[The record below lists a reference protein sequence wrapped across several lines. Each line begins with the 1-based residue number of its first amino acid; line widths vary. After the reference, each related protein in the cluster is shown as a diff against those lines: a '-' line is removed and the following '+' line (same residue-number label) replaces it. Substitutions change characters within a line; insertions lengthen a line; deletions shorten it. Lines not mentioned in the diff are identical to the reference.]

1 MFEILFLLFGLIIGS
16 FLNVVSMR
24 YKGDSPQKGEFS
36 LFMRQGR
43 SHCPHCGKV
52 LAWHEL
58 IPIASFIIQ
67 KGRCRSCGHKLSLQ
81 YPVVEL
87 ATGIIFALLAGKI
100 GFMDSTAVTSLSI
113 WLLASVF
120 FILIAAIDFRLFI
133 IPDALNIGIAFLG
146 VGITILQRDY
156 FNHALAAVIGAIFFG
171 AIVLATRGQGMGG
184 GDIKLAGAM
193 GLLLGLPDVIF
204 AFMSAFIIGALW
216 GVGLMILRK
225 KTLKD
230 AVPFGPFLVIGTFLS
245 LFLTPFF
252 LNMLLL

>member
-1 MFEILFLLFGLIIGS
+1 M
-16 FLNVVSMR
+16 NVISIR
-24 YKGDSPQKGEFS
+24 YQDGSPQKGELRLS
-36 LFMRQGR
+36 IWRGR
-43 SHCPHCGKV
+43 SHCPHCGKI
-52 LAWHEL
+52 LAWYEL
-58 IPIASFIIQ
+58 IPVASFVIQ
-67 KGRCRSCGHKLSLQ
+67 KGKCRSCGHKLSSQ
-81 YPVVEL
+81 YPIVEL

-100 GFMDSTAVTSLSI
+100 GFADSTAFINLAI
-113 WLLASVF
+113 WLSAAVF

-133 IPDALNIGIAFLG
+133 IPDALNIGIAILG
-146 VGITILQRDY
+146 AGTAILQKDY
-156 FNHALAAVIGAIFFG
+156 LNHVLAAVIGALFFG

-193 GLLLGLPDVIF
+193 GLLLGLPDVVF

-216 GVGLMILRK
+216 GVSLMILRK

-252 LNMLLL
+252 LNVLLFR